1 MQPVNTILD
10 KSRASP
16 ADCCSSPA
24 RRLLILIEVK
34 YREGA
39 PIKDDDAIAE
49 LCAEASAAIVVT
61 KGASDFDMHNTKSGK
76 DMLRIPAFAFLYLLG
91 RAEKNGYKGID

>member
-1 MQPVNTILD
+1 MQQRKHPLANLVPVQRT
-10 KSRASP
+10 AAHP
-16 ADCCSSPA
+16 

-61 KGASDFDMHNTKSGK
+61 
-76 DMLRIPAFAFLYLLG
+76 
-91 RAEKNGYKGID
+91 